1 MTQLETQRLTN
12 LLRARQAELNGSV
25 RNRDEIV
32 IEKASDSIDEVQLM
46 EEREFAIRNLD
57 RESAMLRQIRRA
69 LDRVADGTYGVCLHC
84 EEDISLKR
92 IQALPWAKFCIACQE
107 QADAHKIAARSGL
120 HSYTPVA

>member
-1 MTQLETQRLTN
+1 MNAVDLKKLKGTLEAKQA
-12 LLRARQAELNGSV
+12 LLSGSLCH
-25 RNRDEIV
+25 REEIV
-32 IEKASDSIDEVQLM
+32 IETTPDALDAVQLAG
-46 EEREFAIRNLD
+46 EREFAIRNLD
-57 RESAMLRQIRRA
+57 RDSHMLRLIREA
-69 LDRVADGTYGVCLHC
+69 LARIAEGSYGICLHC